1 MSLEPKKPIE
11 DLLEAT
17 ARARR
22 AQFGADPQM
31 PNPMRTQLH
40 NEIARVAR
48 DDDPRRSQHW
58 FRILWPRLAFTTA
71 FALILVSLSTLW
83 WWHEHQT
90 GSDKTMKLAMQEP
103 AREAPRPEKV
113 FEQGAA
119 TGPGSAAPAFSGS
132 NVAAASA
139 PPEAAKDAD
148 ALRRF
153 AEATIAPTTAPIS
166 DGLLAGG
173 NKTDQPSL
181 ADKSLGQVGAIDLA
195 GAARTRSQK
204 EAKPAAPA
212 TASFAENRQMTN
224 FRQQFSKGTANQ
236 EFRSKLKQM
245 ANILNDFQVEKS
257 DHEIRLVD
265 ADGSTYSG
273 KLEPLAQNDAR
284 SIYNQKNYNAP
295 SSRAAQTFDEKA
307 RSANAE
313 YYFRATGYNTSLKKS
328 LVFEGNYIAPLE
340 AAQKKVAKAKT
351 EAEERDE
358 DASARITGVAKVH
371 GESPVQI
378 DAVAV
383 P

>member
-1 MSLEPKKPIE
+1 MSPEPKKPIE

-22 AQFGADPQM
+22 AQFGVDPKM
-31 PNPMRTQLH
+31 PNPMRAQLH
-40 NEIARVAR
+40 HEIARLGQGDESR
-48 DDDPRRSQHW
+48 QSGQW
-58 FRILWPRLAFTTA
+58 FQILWPRLAFTTA
-71 FALILVSLSTLW
+71 FALILASLSTLW

-90 GSDKTMKLAMQEP
+90 SSSETMKLAMQQP
-103 AREAPRPEKV
+103 AREAPPPEKV

-119 TGPGSAAPAFSGS
+119 AAGSAAAPTFADS
-132 NVAAASA
+132 NAAASA
-139 PPEAAKDAD
+139 PAEAAKDAD
-148 ALRRF
+148 ALGRF
-153 AEATIAPTTAPIS
+153 AEATIAPTTAPMS

-173 NKTDQPSL
+173 NKTDQPLL
-181 ADKSLGQVGAIDLA
+181 ADKSLA
-195 GAARTRSQK
+195 TK
-204 EAKPAAPA
+204 EVKPSAPA
-212 TASFAENRQMTN
+212 SASFAQNRQTTN
-224 FRQQFSKGTANQ
+224 FRQQFSKDTTNQ

-273 KLEPLAQNDAR
+273 RLEPLAQNDAR

-340 AAQKKVAKAKT
+340 VAQKKMAKAKT
-351 EAEERDE
+351 ESEERDE
-358 DASARITGVAKVH
+358 EASTRITGVAKVH

-378 DAVAV
+378 DAIAV